1 MPTAR
6 KVSCSELLAVL
17 SNLWQRCGVRGCT
30 SPFHSGVTEAPGLG
44 GTSGLPPPAA
54 PPQSPAPPPL
64 PKPLRTL
71 HLPCPPRPP
80 RTWRT
85 TTSFCRLKGSK
96 PFSKTLWTLNICR
109 VRSRR
114 RRLCA
119 PSTTRTDR
127 KFLGSRADR
136 R

>member
-1 MPTAR
+1 MPTAS
-6 KVSCSELLAVL
+6 KDSCSELLAVL
-17 SNLWQRCGVRGCT
+17 SNLWQPCGVRGCT
-30 SPFHSGVTEAPGLG
+30 SPFHSGVTEAPGLV
-44 GTSGLPPPAA
+44 GTPGL
-54 PPQSPAPPPL
+54 
-64 PKPLRTL
+64 
-71 HLPCPPRPP
+71 PRPP

-96 PFSKTLWTLNICR
+96 PFSKTLRTLNICR
-109 VRSRR
+109 VRSCR

-127 KFLGSRADR
+127 KFLGSGADR